1 MRHQSSLPLLV
12 LAFVPLLGSHAAAQ
26 WSSDASENLLA
37 VDRAG
42 EQTQPKL
49 APTADG
55 GFYLG
60 WFDNDPDG
68 SPAFGYDV
76 YLQRF
81 DSAGN
86 EQWAHDGVL
95 VADLGLSSTT
105 DWDLDT
111 DAAGNALLTFQDD
124 RGTGV
129 QITAAKVDASG
140 SALWGASGIQLTNTA
155 AFVANPKIAGTTDG
169 DAVVA
174 WVQDNT
180 AHLQRL
186 DAAGAAQWTEIV
198 LTPGAG
204 SYAPN
209 DLDTTESGT
218 CILSFTHQTG
228 GFGSPR
234 HILAQKYDSAGT
246 AAWGAHVPVF
256 DGGSLQFGNFP
267 QFEPDGAGGAVFAW
281 YAVSPLECYAQRLD
295 ADGAELFP
303 HDGVALSTDATR
315 LRVSPAVAFDA
326 DTQSTY
332 VVAVQTNS
340 LQSQFGVVA
349 QKLDATGARQWGV
362 NGVTL
367 VALGTA
373 ATAETECLVVGSR
386 IAATWTSAP
395 SFGQDVARVAL
406 LDPAGALALPIF
418 PLSSTAAVKYRFQ
431 AANSSFG
438 HGIWAWRDERDADA
452 HVYLQDLLPSGL
464 LGGLASTA
472 SRNGSNVN
480 VVCYTAVSDARLGTS
495 WTTSISHAHHPGATS
510 TVIQGRTTAIS
521 GPVLTYGQVLI
532 AGPRIFQH
540 AQAAT
545 GSADVHALPVPV
557 DLTLVGVTLRTQAL
571 ILGGGLELGNA
582 LDITL
587 GL

>member
-1 MRHQSSLPLLV
+1 ME
-12 LAFVPLLGSHAAAQ
+12 AQ
-26 WSSDASENLLA
+26 WSSDPSQNLLA

-76 YLQRF
+76 YVQRF
-81 DSAGN
+81 DSAGV

-105 DWDLDT
+105 DWDLTT
-111 DAAGNALLTFQDD
+111 DSAGNALLTFQDD
-124 RGTGV
+124 RGTDV
-129 QITAAKVDASG
+129 QITAAKVDPDGNAE
-140 SALWGASGIQLTNTA
+140 WGATGIQLTSTTD
-155 AFVANPKIAGTTDG
+155 FVANPKIAGTSDG

-174 WVQDNT
+174 WVQ
-180 AHLQRL
+180 ASSVHLQRL
-186 DAAGAAQWTEIV
+186 DASGAPQWTEIV

-209 DLDTTESGT
+209 DLDATESGT
-218 CILSFTHQTG
+218 CILSFVHQTG

-234 HILAQKYDSAGT
+234 HILAQKYDAAGS

-281 YAVSPLECYAQRLD
+281 YGVSPLECYAQRLD
-295 ADGAELFP
+295 ADGDELFP
-303 HDGVALSTDATR
+303 HDGVALSTDAMR

-326 DTQSTY
+326 ATQSTY

-340 LQSQFGVVA
+340 LQSQFGVMA
-349 QKLDATGARQWGV
+349 QKLDASGARQWGV
-362 NGVTL
+362 NGFTL
-367 VALGTA
+367 VALGTSSI
-373 ATAETECLVVGSR
+373 AETECLILGPR
-386 IAATWTSAP
+386 IAATWTTSPGFGLASAR
-395 SFGQDVARVAL
+395 AAL
-406 LDPAGALALPIF
+406 LDATGILAQPIF
-418 PLSSTAAVKYRFQ
+418 DLSSTQTVMFRFES
-431 AANSSFG
+431 ANSSFG
-438 HGIWAWRDERDADA
+438 HGLWAWRDERDGDA
-452 HVYLQDLLPSGL
+452 HIYLQDVLPSGA
-464 LGGLASTA
+464 LGGLASTT
-472 SRNGSNVN
+472 SRNGSGVN
-480 VVCYTAVSDARLGTS
+480 TVFYTAVSDARLGTS
-495 WTTSISHAHHPGATS
+495 WTTSVSHAHHPGATS
-510 TVIQGRTTAIS
+510 TVIQGRPTAIS
-521 GPVLTYGQVLI
+521 GPVLSYGQVLI
-532 AGPRIFQH
+532 AGPRVFQH
-540 AQAAT
+540 AQPSS
-545 GSADVHALPVPV
+545 GSADLHALPVPI
-557 DLTLVGVTLRTQAL
+557 DLTLVGITLRTQAL